1 MIQKNVFQTWKTQ
14 NFPQKIE
21 KILNKNR
28 KLNPDFK
35 FHIYTD
41 DQLFDFVKSNYD
53 SEIFNAF
60 EKLKHP
66 VARADMW
73 RYLILFKYGGVYLDI
88 DSKFN
93 NPITS
98 FIEDDDEGLIS
109 AEKNKGNYVQWALFY
124 KKEHPI
130 LSKTVEYII
139 ENIDSGLYKNDIEKL
154 TGPKVYARSIEEI
167 YKLAENKPLEWSK
180 INKDSNIKF
189 EFTINNQKHQARIFG
204 IDYSNNVQ
212 FKHKYSDLLYKES
225 DHWLKS
231 QNEDS
236 VY

>member
-1 MIQKNVFQTWKTQ
+1 MIQKNVFQTWKTLD
-14 NFPQKIE
+14 FPYKIE
-21 KILNKNR
+21 KILNKNKR
-28 KLNPDFK
+28 LNPDFK

-41 DQLFDFVKSNYD
+41 DQLFDFIKSNYD

-66 VARADMW
+66 VAKADMW
-73 RYLILFKYGGVYLDI
+73 RYLVLFKYGGVYLDI

-93 NPITS
+93 NAIKT
-98 FIEDDDEGLIS
+98 FINDDDEGVIS
-109 AEKNKGNYVQWALFY
+109 AEKNEGNYVQWALFY

-139 ENIDSGLYKNDIEKL
+139 ANMDSELYKNDIENL
-154 TGPKVYARSIEEI
+154 TGPKVYARSVKEF
-167 YKLAENKPLEWSK
+167 YKLSEDKELEWSK
-180 INKDSNIKF
+180 INKNSNVEF
-189 EFTINNQKHQARIFG
+189 EFTIDNHKHRARIFG

-212 FKHKYSDLLYKES
+212 FKHKYSDLLYQES

>member
-1 MIQKNVFQTWKTQ
+1 MIQKNVFQTWKTLD
-14 NFPQKIE
+14 FPYKIE
-21 KILNKNR
+21 KILNKNK

-41 DQLFDFVKSNYD
+41 DQLFDFIKSNYD

-66 VARADMW
+66 VAKADMW
-73 RYLILFKYGGVYLDI
+73 RYLVLFKYGGVYLDI

-93 NPITS
+93 NAIKT
-98 FIEDDDEGLIS
+98 FINDDDEGVIS
-109 AEKNKGNYVQWALFY
+109 AEKNEGNYVQWALFY

-139 ENIDSGLYKNDIEKL
+139 ANMDSELYKNDIENL
-154 TGPKVYARSIEEI
+154 TGPKVYARSVKEF
-167 YKLAENKPLEWSK
+167 YKLSEDKELEWSK
-180 INKDSNIKF
+180 INKNSNVEF
-189 EFTINNQKHQARIFG
+189 EFTIDNHKHRARIFG

-212 FKHKYSDLLYKES
+212 FKHKYSDLLYQES

>member
-1 MIQKNVFQTWKTQ
+1 MIQKNVFQTWKTLD
-14 NFPQKIE
+14 FPYKIE
-21 KILNKNR
+21 KILNKNKR
-28 KLNPDFK
+28 LNPDFK

-41 DQLFDFVKSNYD
+41 DQLFDFIKSNYD

-66 VARADMW
+66 VAKADMW
-73 RYLILFKYGGVYLDI
+73 RYLVLFKYGGVYLDI

-93 NPITS
+93 NAIRT
-98 FIEDDDEGLIS
+98 FINDDDEGVIS
-109 AEKNKGNYVQWALFY
+109 AEKNEGNYVQWALFY

-139 ENIDSGLYKNDIEKL
+139 ANMDSELYKNDIENL
-154 TGPKVYARSIEEI
+154 TGPKVYARSVKEF
-167 YKLAENKPLEWSK
+167 YKLSEDKELEWSK
-180 INKDSNIKF
+180 INKNSNVEF
-189 EFTINNQKHQARIFG
+189 EFTIDNHKHRARIFG

-212 FKHKYSDLLYKES
+212 FKHKYSDLLYQES

>member
-1 MIQKNVFQTWKTQ
+1 MHFQVF
-14 NFPQKIE
+14 E
-21 KILNKNR
+21 AAER
-28 KLNPDFK
+28 SK
-35 FHIYTD
+35 FLT
-41 DQLFDFVKSNYD
+41 FVKRCVWVDFHHAGS
-53 SEIFNAF
+53 SQT
-60 EKLKHP
+60 K
-66 VARADMW
+66 
-73 RYLILFKYGGVYLDI
+73 
-88 DSKFN
+88 
-93 NPITS
+93 
-98 FIEDDDEGLIS
+98 
-109 AEKNKGNYVQWALFY
+109 
-124 KKEHPI
+124 
-130 LSKTVEYII
+130 
-139 ENIDSGLYKNDIEKL
+139 GLYKNDIEKL

>member
-1 MIQKNVFQTWKTQ
+1 VIQKNVFQTWKTLD
-14 NFPQKIE
+14 FPYKIE
-21 KILNKNR
+21 KILNKNK

-41 DQLFDFVKSNYD
+41 DQLFDFIKSNYD

-66 VARADMW
+66 VAKADMW
-73 RYLILFKYGGVYLDI
+73 RYLVLFKYGGVYLDI

-93 NPITS
+93 NAIKT
-98 FIEDDDEGLIS
+98 FINDDDEGVIS
-109 AEKNKGNYVQWALFY
+109 AEKNEGNYVQWALFY
-124 KKEHPI
+124 KKGHPI

-139 ENIDSGLYKNDIEKL
+139 ANMDSELYKNDIENL
-154 TGPKVYARSIEEI
+154 TGPKVYARSVKEF
-167 YKLAENKPLEWSK
+167 YKLSEDKELEWSK
-180 INKDSNIKF
+180 INKNSNVEF
-189 EFTINNQKHQARIFG
+189 EFTIDNHKHRARIFG

-212 FKHKYSDLLYKES
+212 FKHKYSDLLYQES

>member
-1 MIQKNVFQTWKTQ
+1 MIQKNVFQTWKTLD
-14 NFPQKIE
+14 FPYKIE
-21 KILNKNR
+21 KILNKNKR
-28 KLNPDFK
+28 LNPDFK

-41 DQLFDFVKSNYD
+41 DHLFDFIKSNYD

-66 VARADMW
+66 VAKADMW
-73 RYLILFKYGGVYLDI
+73 RYLVLFKYGGVYLDI

-93 NPITS
+93 NAIRT
-98 FIEDDDEGLIS
+98 FINDDDEGVIS
-109 AEKNKGNYVQWALFY
+109 AEKNEGNYVQWALFY

-139 ENIDSGLYKNDIEKL
+139 ANMDSELYKNDIENL
-154 TGPKVYARSIEEI
+154 TGPKVYARSVKEF
-167 YKLAENKPLEWSK
+167 YKLSEDKELEWSK
-180 INKDSNIKF
+180 INKNSNVEF
-189 EFTINNQKHQARIFG
+189 EFTIDNHKHRARIFG

-212 FKHKYSDLLYKES
+212 FKHKYSDLLYQES